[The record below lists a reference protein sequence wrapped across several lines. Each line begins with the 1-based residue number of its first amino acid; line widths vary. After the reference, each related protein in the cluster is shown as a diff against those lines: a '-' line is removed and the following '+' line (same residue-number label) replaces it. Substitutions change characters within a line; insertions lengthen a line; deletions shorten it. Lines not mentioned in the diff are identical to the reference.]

1 MKCLLRKL
9 FVNVRSYI
17 QTILTV
23 CSYVVTV
30 SLCSPSAK
38 KVLQDWMMQF
48 APLALTDFKGVRVFH
63 DPSNGEKL
71 EILFPSVWNLF
82 PAGVHLFSPLVG
94 E

>member
-1 MKCLLRKL
+1 MCSSVPSSISLSCEVSLRKL

-38 KVLQDWMMQF
+38 KVLQDWMVHF

-71 EILFPSVWNLF
+71 EMLFPSV
-82 PAGVHLFSPLVG
+82 
-94 E
+94 

>member
-1 MKCLLRKL
+1 
-9 FVNVRSYI
+9 
-17 QTILTV
+17 
-23 CSYVVTV
+23 
-30 SLCSPSAK
+30 
-38 KVLQDWMMQF
+38 MMQF